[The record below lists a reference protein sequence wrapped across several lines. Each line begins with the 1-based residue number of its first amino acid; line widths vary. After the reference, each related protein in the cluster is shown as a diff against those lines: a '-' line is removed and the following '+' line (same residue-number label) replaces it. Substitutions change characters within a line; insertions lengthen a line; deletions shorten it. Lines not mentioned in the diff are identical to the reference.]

1 MPTVYGEEGAKP
13 SFIPM
18 AVNDGPRV
26 GRTWPAY
33 LQQLEILRRI
43 GKFDFEGVPAIHQAS
58 ITSLITG
65 NSPATQ
71 GDPRNMRD
79 MAEDLMDFMSDK
91 EGSLSQE

>member
-13 SFIPM
+13 GFVTV

-26 GRTWPAY
+26 EQTWPAY

-43 GKFDFEGVPAIHQAS
+43 GKFDFGGVPAIHQAS
-58 ITSLITG
+58 ITSLTTS

-91 EGSLSQE
+91 EGSLRQE